1 MRKWLPLLVIIIIV
15 SAVSYS
21 YLSSK
26 GTSINTEQTKEIRLE
41 NGKSLA
47 LIPEE
52 AKLPVSK
59 DEQKIVLSELGMT
72 CMSCHY
78 AVQSTLKQ
86 TGGVKNLFVNLQQ
99 NRATVVYDPKTVS
112 LEEIRKRITDIGYH
126 VGDVKEVAH

>member
-1 MRKWLPLLVIIIIV
+1 MRKWLPFLAIIIIV
-15 SAVSYS
+15 SAISYS

-26 GTSINTEQTKEIRLE
+26 ETSINTEQTREIRLE

-52 AKLPVSK
+52 ANLPVSK
-59 DEQKIVLSELGMT
+59 DEQKIVLSDLGMD

-86 TGGVKNLFVNLQQ
+86 TDGVKDSFVNLKQ

-112 LEEIRKRITDIGYH
+112 LEEIRKRITEIGFR
-126 VGDVKEVAH
+126 VGNVKEVAQ